1 MDGRGKD
8 RAPGVDGPGKGGFA
22 GRAGPA
28 ASPRPAGRPVAT
40 YSIVARDPTGA
51 LGVAVQSHWFNV
63 GAVVPWVEAGVGAVA
78 VQSIPDPSH
87 GPRALALLRE
97 GRAPDEVL
105 GHLLADDPQ
114 AAYRQIGIVDASGR
128 TAAHT
133 GELCIAEAGQETR
146 EGVAVQANLME
157 RATVWPAM
165 LRAFEETGGDLAG
178 RLLAALEAAEAEGG
192 DVRGRRSA
200 AIVVRPAPGME
211 GPTFDLRVEDHP
223 DPVEELRRL
232 VLLGRAYHEL
242 NLGDGLIAAGDVA
255 GASAA
260 YARATGL
267 VPDEATGGEA
277 PFWAG
282 IALAGAERLDEA
294 LPYLRRAAAV
304 DGRWARLLPR
314 LARSRLVPDDRELLE
329 RLRRGMGAP

>member
-1 MDGRGKD
+1 M
-8 RAPGVDGPGKGGFA
+8 
-22 GRAGPA
+22 
-28 ASPRPAGRPVAT
+28 AT
-40 YSIVARDPTGA
+40 YSIVARDGSGA

-97 GRAPDEVL
+97 GLAPADVL
-105 GHLLADDPQ
+105 ARLIGEDPQ

-128 TAAHT
+128 AAAHT
-133 GELCIAEAGQETR
+133 GELCIAEAGHETGD
-146 EGVAVQANLME
+146 GVTVQANLME
-157 RATVWPAM
+157 RPTVWPAM
-165 LRAFEETGGDLAG
+165 LRAFEGTGGDLAE
-178 RLLAALEAAEAEGG
+178 RLLRALEAAEAEGG
-192 DVRGRRSA
+192 DVRGRQSA
-200 AIVVRPAPGME
+200 AIVVRPAPGSD
-211 GPTFDLRVEDHP
+211 GPDLDLRVEDHP
-223 DPVEELRRL
+223 DPVGELRRL

-242 NLGDGLIAAGDVA
+242 NRGDALIAAGDVD

-267 VPDEATGGEA
+267 VPDGATGGEA

-282 IALAGAERLDEA
+282 VALAGAGRLDEA

-304 DGRWARLLPR
+304 DGRWAGMLDR
-314 LARSRLVPDDRELLE
+314 LARSRLLPDDPGLLE
-329 RLRRGMGAP
+329 RLRRAMEAP